1 MPVYLLGPD
10 IVFPPVEE
18 AEHGLVAVGGD
29 LGCERLLHAY
39 SSGIFPWY
47 SEGEPILWHSPDPR
61 FVLTHETFRVPK
73 SLARVIRSGRYR
85 VTLDTAFEDVVDACA
100 TTPRAGQGG
109 TWITEDMRTAYT
121 ELHRQGFAHS
131 VETWRS
137 EGNNELVGGLY
148 GVSIGG
154 AYFGES
160 MFSRASD
167 ASKVA
172 FVALVRQ
179 LMAWDVNLIDC
190 QVETEHLAR
199 FGATSWPRERYLK
212 SLSDAAHQPTRR
224 GQWQFDSENA
234 AGAVPENL

>member
-1 MPVYLLGPD
+1 MPVYLLGPE

-18 AEHGLVAVGGD
+18 AEHGLVAIGGD
-29 LGCERLLHAY
+29 LSCERLLHAY

-61 FVLTHETFRVPK
+61 FVLTHGTFRVPK

-85 VTLDTAFEDVVDACA
+85 VTMDTAFDDVVEACA
-100 TTPRAGQGG
+100 STPRAGQQG
-109 TWITEDMRTAYT
+109 TWITEDMKTAYT
-121 ELHRQGFAHS
+121 ELHRRGFAHS
-131 VETWRS
+131 VEAWHVEGT
-137 EGNNELVGGLY
+137 EGNDELVGGLY

-160 MFSRASD
+160 MFSHASD

-179 LMAWDVNLIDC
+179 LLAWDINLIDC
-190 QVETEHLAR
+190 QIETEHLAR
-199 FGATSWPRERYLK
+199 FGATSWPRERYLAR
-212 SLSDAAHQPTRR
+212 LTDAVHRSTRQGHR
-224 GQWQFDSENA
+224 GQLGQWRFD
-234 AGAVPENL
+234 

>member
-10 IVFPPVEE
+10 IVFPPVEK
-18 AEHGLVAVGGD
+18 AEHGLLAVGGD
-29 LGCERLLHAY
+29 LSCERLLHAY
-39 SSGIFPWY
+39 ASGIFPWY

-85 VTLDTAFEDVVDACA
+85 VTMDAAFEDVVEACA
-100 TTPRAGQGG
+100 STPRGGQQG
-109 TWITEDMRTAYT
+109 TWITEDMKTAYT
-121 ELHRQGFAHS
+121 ELHRKGFAHS
-131 VETWRS
+131 VEAWRP
-137 EGNNELVGGLY
+137 GKPGKDAELVGGLY
-148 GVSIGG
+148 GVSIGT

-179 LMAWDVNLIDC
+179 LLAWDITLIDC
-190 QVETEHLAR
+190 QIETDHLSR
-199 FGATSWPRERYLK
+199 FGATSWPRERYLAA
-212 SLSDAAHQPTRR
+212 LTDAVHRPTRQGR
-224 GQWQFDSENA
+224 WRLD
-234 AGAVPENL
+234 

>member
-10 IVFPPVEE
+10 IVFPPVEK
-18 AEHGLVAVGGD
+18 AEHGLLAVGGD
-29 LGCERLLHAY
+29 LSCERLLHAY

-85 VTLDTAFEDVVDACA
+85 VTMDTAFEDVVEACA
-100 TTPRAGQGG
+100 STPRGGQQG
-109 TWITEDMRTAYT
+109 TWITEDMKTAYT
-121 ELHRQGFAHS
+121 ELHRKGFAHS
-131 VETWRS
+131 VEAWRPGKPGKPGK
-137 EGNNELVGGLY
+137 EAELVGGLY
-148 GVSIGG
+148 GVSIGT

-172 FVALVRQ
+172 FVALVRHY
-179 LMAWDVNLIDC
+179 WRGISRSS
-190 QVETEHLAR
+190 TAR
-199 FGATSWPRERYLK
+199 SRPTISRASVRRHGRANATSPRSRTRSTGPRDKGAGGSTDDERL
-212 SLSDAAHQPTRR
+212 
-224 GQWQFDSENA
+224 
-234 AGAVPENL
+234 

>member
-1 MPVYLLGPD
+1 MPVYLLGPE

-18 AEHGLVAVGGD
+18 AEHGLVAIGGD
-29 LGCERLLHAY
+29 LSCERLLHAY

-61 FVLTHETFRVPK
+61 FVLTDETFRVPK

-85 VTLDTAFEDVVDACA
+85 VTMDTAFEDVVEACA
-100 TTPRAGQGG
+100 STPRAGQEG
-109 TWITEDMRTAYT
+109 TWITQDMKTAYI

-131 VETWRS
+131 VEAWRS
-137 EGNNELVGGLY
+137 EGDDDLVGGLY
-148 GVSIGG
+148 GVSIGA

-172 FVALVRQ
+172 FVALVRR
-179 LMAWDVNLIDC
+179 LVAWEIALIDC
-190 QVETEHLAR
+190 QVETDHLAR
-199 FGATSWPRERYLK
+199 FGATTWPRERYLAA
-212 SLSDAAHQPTRR
+212 LTDAVHRPTRQ
-224 GQWQFDSENA
+224 GQWQFD
-234 AGAVPENL
+234 

>member
-1 MPVYLLGPD
+1 MPVYLLGPE
-10 IVFPPVEE
+10 IVFLPVEE

-29 LGCERLLHAY
+29 LSCKRLLHAY

-61 FVLTHETFRVPK
+61 FVLTDETFRVPK

-85 VTLDTAFEDVVDACA
+85 VTMDTAFADVVEACA
-100 TTPRAGQGG
+100 STPRGGQQG
-109 TWITEDMRTAYT
+109 TWITEDMKTAYT

-131 VETWRS
+131 VEAWHG
-137 EGNNELVGGLY
+137 EGTESNAELVGGLY

-160 MFSRASD
+160 MFSRASN

-179 LMAWDVNLIDC
+179 LMAWDIHLIDC

-199 FGATSWPRERYLK
+199 FGATSWPRERYLA
-212 SLSDAAHQPTRR
+212 SLTDAVRRPTRQ
-224 GQWQFDSENA
+224 GPWQLD
-234 AGAVPENL
+234 

>member
-10 IVFPPVEE
+10 IVFPPVEK
-18 AEHGLVAVGGD
+18 AEHGLLAVGGD
-29 LGCERLLHAY
+29 LSCERLLHAY

-85 VTLDTAFEDVVDACA
+85 VTMDTAFEDVVEACA
-100 TTPRAGQGG
+100 SSPRGGQQG
-109 TWITEDMRTAYT
+109 TWITEDMKTAYT
-121 ELHRQGFAHS
+121 ELHRKGFAHS
-131 VETWRS
+131 VEAWCPGKDGKPGK
-137 EGNNELVGGLY
+137 EAELVGGLY
-148 GVSIGG
+148 GVSIGT

-179 LMAWDVNLIDC
+179 LLAWDITLIDC
-190 QVETEHLAR
+190 QIETDHLAR
-199 FGATSWPRERYLK
+199 FGATSWPRERYLAA
-212 SLSDAAHQPTRR
+212 LTDAVHRTTRQGR
-224 GQWQFDSENA
+224 WRLD
-234 AGAVPENL
+234 

>member
-1 MPVYLLGPD
+1 MTRVPVYLLGPE

-61 FVLTHETFRVPK
+61 FVLTHEGFRVPK

-85 VTLDTAFEDVVDACA
+85 VSMDTAFTDVVEACA
-100 TTPRAGQGG
+100 STPRSGQGG
-109 TWITEDMRTAYT
+109 TWITEDMKTAYT

-131 VETWRS
+131 VEAWRDH
-137 EGNNELVGGLY
+137 ELVGGLY
-148 GVSIGG
+148 GVSIGA

-179 LMAWDVNLIDC
+179 LMAWDINLIDC

-199 FGATSWPRERYLK
+199 FGAISWPRERYLS
-212 SLSDAAHQPTRR
+212 SLADAVPRPTRR
-224 GQWQFDSENA
+224 GPWQFDSESA
-234 AGAVPENL
+234 AGAVPESL